1 MLYSG
6 IHQIKV
12 TGEEYW
18 ELINV
23 PHDIII
29 PLFLTRVLKMRG
41 SVKFLGINKLRKYLK
56 RKCGTLDAN

>member
-29 PLFLTRVLKMRG
+29 PLFSHACIKNAW
-41 SVKFLGINKLRKYLK
+41 FCQIPWN
-56 RKCGTLDAN
+56 